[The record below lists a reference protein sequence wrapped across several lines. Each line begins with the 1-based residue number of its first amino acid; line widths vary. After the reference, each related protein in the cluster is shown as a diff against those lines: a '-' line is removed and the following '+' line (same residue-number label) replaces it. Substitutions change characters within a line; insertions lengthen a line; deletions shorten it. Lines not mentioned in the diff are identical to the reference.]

1 MRPESLEKYRATN
14 LKCGAGWKKSGV
26 AGVLTAILAATSAL
40 AADLPSAKEP
50 IPYAPVVEDF
60 QPFFVK
66 IGVTYAINTSTSS
79 LAGQNPT
86 LLARGNGTLF
96 PAGVGATIDNVTT
109 VGFEAGYF
117 VTHNIS
123 LNVSGGIPFYVKDRT
138 KGYNPQ
144 NPLVPNG
151 TVLSQIMPAIV
162 PITAVYH
169 FDNFGPVRPFLGV
182 GFAPGFSFSNKN
194 AFLGNVAV
202 GGAVG
207 LVLQAGADY
216 MFDRHWGLSFDV
228 KKVFAYVGAHS
239 SQIAIPGVGYVPTV
253 TTQTVNFQPWLLST
267 GIVYR
272 FGGSESVP
280 VVAKY

>member
-1 MRPESLEKYRATN
+1 MRPESLEKCGAANQKRGAAN
-14 LKCGAGWKKSGV
+14 LKRGAAAALIAII
-26 AGVLTAILAATSAL
+26 AGTSAL

-50 IPYAPVVEDF
+50 IPYAPVVDDF

-66 IGVTYAINTSTSS
+66 IGVTYAINTSTSH

-86 LLARGNGTLF
+86 LLARGNGTLY
-96 PAGVGATIDNVTT
+96 PAGVGATIDNITT
-109 VGFEAGYF
+109 VGFEGGYF

-123 LNVSGGIPFYVKDRT
+123 LNVSGGIPVYAKDRT

-151 TVLSQIMPAIV
+151 TVLSRIMPAII

-169 FDNFGPVRPFLGV
+169 FDNFGPVRPYLGA

-202 GGAVG
+202 GGSVG
-207 LVLQAGADY
+207 LVLQAGVDY

-228 KKVFAYVGAHS
+228 KKVFAYVNAHS
-239 SQIAIPGVGYVPTV
+239 SEINVPGVGYVPTV

-267 GIVYR
+267 GIIYR
-272 FGGSESVP
+272 FGGSESAP

>member
-1 MRPESLEKYRATN
+1 MRRQFSLKKRAAAACA
-14 LKCGAGWKKSGV
+14 LSAIFAG
-26 AGVLTAILAATSAL
+26 SAVY

-50 IPYAPVVEDF
+50 ILVAPVVDDF

-79 LAGQNPT
+79 LAGQSPA
-86 LLARGNGTLF
+86 LLARGIGTLF
-96 PAGVGATIDNVTT
+96 PAGVGATIGNITT
-109 VGFEAGYF
+109 VGFEGGYF

-123 LNVSGGIPFYVKDRT
+123 INVSGGIPFYTKDRT
-138 KGYNPQ
+138 KGYNP
-144 NPLVPNG
+144 LTGVPNG

-169 FDNFGPVRPFLGV
+169 FDNFGALRPYLGA

-202 GGAVG
+202 GGSVG

-239 SQIAIPGVGYVPTV
+239 SEVSVPGIGYVPAV

-267 GIVYR
+267 GIIYR
-272 FGGSESVP
+272 FGGAESAP